1 MKKYFSL
8 MAIAAA
14 VMLGFASCSDEE
26 KGLNS
31 IGQTST
37 TTAID
42 TVAGIYDS
50 QIEVITNGKSIL
62 SKEYAVEITKSSDTE
77 IKFTLRDFSIT
88 DPSGTTFDLGTIEL
102 DGVELVEADGTYS
115 FATIDTLSL
124 AILLGNKLQPVPLE
138 FMGTFTETTINANI
152 YTYFLGSTVVV
163 DINGNKRG
171 NPDDGELPT
180 LPEQPL
186 SFDFEHFEM
195 ISNGRYVN
203 YYELDSSGRRHDI
216 WATANAGYAMC
227 GLSTFPTQ
235 RYDRGQSGNGV
246 CLRTETTGG
255 FGTMT
260 NPPMP
265 IAAGSLF
272 IGRFDA
278 LNAVSSPRTA
288 TLFGMPFDK
297 TPKAFTGY
305 YMFKPGETMTDD
317 SGAVIKG
324 ETDRPD
330 FYVVMYENYDIVDG
344 RRQSIML
351 DGNNVLTHKNI
362 VGLARIKEQDI
373 VNLTDE
379 QIERGEW
386 QYFDI
391 PFELV
396 NGKQIDPER
405 LANYGYNVAIVI
417 SSSVD
422 GAYFRGAVGSTL
434 YIDTIKIICE
444 D

>member
-14 VMLGFASCSDEE
+14 VMLGFASCSDDE
-26 KGLNS
+26 GSTNS
-31 IGQTST
+31 TVPGGST
-37 TTAID
+37 MAD
-42 TVAGIYDS
+42 KVAGTYDS
-50 QIEVITNGKSIL
+50 QIAVSINGNDLQPSN
-62 SKEYAVEITKSSDTE
+62 YAVEITKSSDTE

-124 AILLGNKLQPVPLE
+124 AILFGDKLQPVPLE

-278 LNAVSSPRTA
+278 LSAVSSPRTA

-317 SGAVIKG
+317 SGAVIEG

-344 RRQSIML
+344 RRQSVML

-379 QIERGEW
+379 KIERGEW

-434 YIDTIKIICE
+434 YVDTFKIICE

>member
-1 MKKYFSL
+1 
-8 MAIAAA
+8 
-14 VMLGFASCSDEE
+14 MLGAVTMVSCIQDEPLNAEADIVAVTFDRDNRDVLLNTNDTIISVGTDPAS
-26 KGLNS
+26 NN
-31 IGQTST
+31 
-37 TTAID
+37 
-42 TVAGIYDS
+42 
-50 QIEVITNGKSIL
+50 IEVLVMPSSDLKQVAPTFIL
-62 SKEYAVEITKSSDTE
+62 SEGAKIIHDETGIDGNGLTLDFTE
-77 IKFTLRDFSIT
+77 PQQYTVVSQ
-88 DPSGTTFDLGTIEL
+88 
-102 DGVELVEADGTYS
+102 DGNYRKYY
-115 FATIDTLSL
+115 TLSL
-124 AILLGNKLQPVPLE
+124 K
-138 FMGTFTETTINANI
+138 
-152 YTYFLGSTVVV
+152 
-163 DINGNKRG
+163 
-171 NPDDGELPT
+171 
-180 LPEQPL
+180 QPL
-186 SFDFEHFEM
+186 AITEFKFESFEF
-195 ISNGRYVN
+195 IGNSKQYIN
-203 YYELDSSGRRHDI
+203 YYEFDSTGGRCNI

-227 GLSTFPTQ
+227 GLSDFPTQ

-246 CLRTETTGG
+246 RLRTETTGG

-278 LNAVSSPRTA
+278 LSAVSSPRTA

-317 SGAVIKG
+317 SGAVIEG
-324 ETDRPD
+324 RTDRPD

-344 RRQSIML
+344 RRQSVML

-391 PFELV
+391 PFELRD
-396 NGKQIDPER
+396 GKQIDPER

-434 YIDTIKIICE
+434 YVDTFKIICE

>member
-124 AILLGNKLQPVPLE
+124 AILFGDKLQPVPLE

-171 NPDDGELPT
+171 NHDDGELPT

-317 SGAVIKG
+317 SGAVIEG

-344 RRQSIML
+344 RRLSIML

-379 QIERGEW
+379 KIERGEW

-391 PFELV
+391 PFELCD
-396 NGKQIDPER
+396 GKQIDPER
-405 LANYGYNVAIVI
+405 LANYGYNIAVVF

>member
-1 MKKYFSL
+1 
-8 MAIAAA
+8 
-14 VMLGFASCSDEE
+14 MLGAVTMVSCIQDEPLNAEADIVAVTFDRDNRDVLLNTNDTIISVGTDPAS
-26 KGLNS
+26 NN
-31 IGQTST
+31 
-37 TTAID
+37 
-42 TVAGIYDS
+42 
-50 QIEVITNGKSIL
+50 IEVLVMPSSDLKQVAPTFIL
-62 SKEYAVEITKSSDTE
+62 SEGAKIIHDETGIDGNGLTLDFTE
-77 IKFTLRDFSIT
+77 PQHYTVVSQ
-88 DPSGTTFDLGTIEL
+88 
-102 DGVELVEADGTYS
+102 DGNYRKYY
-115 FATIDTLSL
+115 TLSL
-124 AILLGNKLQPVPLE
+124 K
-138 FMGTFTETTINANI
+138 
-152 YTYFLGSTVVV
+152 
-163 DINGNKRG
+163 
-171 NPDDGELPT
+171 
-180 LPEQPL
+180 QPL
-186 SFDFEHFEM
+186 AITEFKFESFEF
-195 ISNGRYVN
+195 IGNSKQYVN
-203 YYELDSSGRRHDI
+203 YYELDSTGGRCNI

-227 GLSTFPTQ
+227 GQSDFPTQ

-246 CLRTETTGG
+246 RLRTETTGD

-317 SGAVIKG
+317 SGAVIEG
-324 ETDRPD
+324 QTDRPD

-344 RRQSIML
+344 RRQSVML

-434 YIDTIKIICE
+434 YVDTFKIICE

>member
-1 MKKYFSL
+1 
-8 MAIAAA
+8 
-14 VMLGFASCSDEE
+14 MLGAVTMVSCIQDEPLNAEADIVAVTFDRDNRDVLLNTNDTIISVGTDPAS
-26 KGLNS
+26 NN
-31 IGQTST
+31 
-37 TTAID
+37 
-42 TVAGIYDS
+42 
-50 QIEVITNGKSIL
+50 IEVLVMPSSDLKQVAPTFIL
-62 SKEYAVEITKSSDTE
+62 SEGAKIIHDETGIDGNGLTLDFTE
-77 IKFTLRDFSIT
+77 PQHYTVVSQ
-88 DPSGTTFDLGTIEL
+88 
-102 DGVELVEADGTYS
+102 DGNYRKYY
-115 FATIDTLSL
+115 TLSL
-124 AILLGNKLQPVPLE
+124 K
-138 FMGTFTETTINANI
+138 
-152 YTYFLGSTVVV
+152 
-163 DINGNKRG
+163 
-171 NPDDGELPT
+171 
-180 LPEQPL
+180 QPL
-186 SFDFEHFEM
+186 AITEFKFESFEF
-195 ISNGRYVN
+195 IGNSKQYVN
-203 YYELDSSGRRHDI
+203 YYEIDSTGGRCNI

-227 GLSTFPTQ
+227 GRSDFPTQ

-246 CLRTETTGG
+246 RLRTETTGG

-278 LNAVSSPRTA
+278 LSAVSSPRTA

-317 SGAVIKG
+317 SGAVIEG
-324 ETDRPD
+324 QTDRPD

-344 RRQSIML
+344 RRQSVML
-351 DGNNVLTHKNI
+351 DGNNILTHKNI

-434 YIDTIKIICE
+434 YVDTFKIICE

>member
-1 MKKYFSL
+1 
-8 MAIAAA
+8 
-14 VMLGFASCSDEE
+14 MLGAVTMVSCIQDEPLNAEADIVAVTFDRDNRDVLLNTNDTIISVGTDPAS
-26 KGLNS
+26 NN
-31 IGQTST
+31 
-37 TTAID
+37 
-42 TVAGIYDS
+42 
-50 QIEVITNGKSIL
+50 IEVLVMPSSDLKQVAPTFIL
-62 SKEYAVEITKSSDTE
+62 SEGAKIIHDETGIDGNGLTLDFTE
-77 IKFTLRDFSIT
+77 PQHYTVVSQ
-88 DPSGTTFDLGTIEL
+88 
-102 DGVELVEADGTYS
+102 DGNYRKYY
-115 FATIDTLSL
+115 TLSL
-124 AILLGNKLQPVPLE
+124 K
-138 FMGTFTETTINANI
+138 
-152 YTYFLGSTVVV
+152 
-163 DINGNKRG
+163 
-171 NPDDGELPT
+171 
-180 LPEQPL
+180 QPL
-186 SFDFEHFEM
+186 AITEFKFESFEF
-195 ISNGRYVN
+195 IGNSKQYVN
-203 YYELDSSGRRHDI
+203 YYEFDSTGGRCNI
-216 WATANAGYAMC
+216 WSTANAGYAMC

-246 CLRTETTGG
+246 RLRTETTGG

-278 LNAVSSPRTA
+278 LNAVTAPRTA

-317 SGAVIKG
+317 SGAVIDG
-324 ETDRPD
+324 QTDRPD

-344 RRQSIML
+344 RRQSVML

-386 QYFDI
+386 QYFNI

-434 YIDTIKIICE
+434 YVDTFKIICE

>member
-14 VMLGFASCSDEE
+14 VMLGFASCLDEE

-124 AILLGNKLQPVPLE
+124 AILFGDKLQPVPLE

-278 LNAVSSPRTA
+278 LSAVSSPRTA

-317 SGAVIKG
+317 SGAVIEG

-344 RRQSIML
+344 RRQSVML

-379 QIERGEW
+379 KIERGEW

-434 YIDTIKIICE
+434 YVDTFKIICE

>member
-1 MKKYFSL
+1 
-8 MAIAAA
+8 
-14 VMLGFASCSDEE
+14 MLGAVTMVSCIQDEPLNAEADIVAVTFDRDNRDVLLNTNDTIISVGTDAASANINITISPTGD
-26 KGLNS
+26 
-31 IGQTST
+31 I
-37 TTAID
+37 TA
-42 TVAGIYDS
+42 VAP
-50 QIEVITNGKSIL
+50 KFIL
-62 SKEYAVEITKSSDTE
+62 SDGA
-77 IKFTLRDFSIT
+77 SIT
-88 DPSGTTFDLGTIEL
+88 HVASGMDGNGLAL
-102 DGVELVEADGTYS
+102 DFTNPQQYRVTSQDGRWTKDYILAFTPPVS
-115 FATIDTLSL
+115 FTD
-124 AILLGNKLQPVPLE
+124 
-138 FMGTFTETTINANI
+138 
-152 YTYFLGSTVVV
+152 
-163 DINGNKRG
+163 
-171 NPDDGELPT
+171 
-180 LPEQPL
+180 
-186 SFDFEHFEM
+186 FDFEHSEM
-195 ISNGRYVN
+195 IAGGRYIN
-203 YYELDSSGRRHDI
+203 YYEIGPDGKRYDI
-216 WATANAGYAMC
+216 WSTANAGYAMC

-265 IAAGSLF
+265 IAAGNLF
-272 IGRFDA
+272 FGRFDA
-278 LNAVSSPRTA
+278 LSAVSSPRTA

-317 SGAVIKG
+317 SGAVIEG

-344 RRQSIML
+344 RRQSVML

-391 PFELV
+391 PFEFV

-434 YIDTIKIICE
+434 YVDTFKIICE

>member
-1 MKKYFSL
+1 
-8 MAIAAA
+8 
-14 VMLGFASCSDEE
+14 MLGAVTMVSCIQDEPLNAEADIVAVTFDRDNRDVLLNTNDTIISVGTDPAS
-26 KGLNS
+26 NN
-31 IGQTST
+31 
-37 TTAID
+37 
-42 TVAGIYDS
+42 
-50 QIEVITNGKSIL
+50 IEVLVMPSSDLKQVAPTFIL
-62 SKEYAVEITKSSDTE
+62 SEGAKIIHDETGIDGNGLTLDFTE
-77 IKFTLRDFSIT
+77 PQHYTVVSQ
-88 DPSGTTFDLGTIEL
+88 
-102 DGVELVEADGTYS
+102 DGNYRKYY
-115 FATIDTLSL
+115 TLSL
-124 AILLGNKLQPVPLE
+124 K
-138 FMGTFTETTINANI
+138 
-152 YTYFLGSTVVV
+152 
-163 DINGNKRG
+163 
-171 NPDDGELPT
+171 
-180 LPEQPL
+180 QPL
-186 SFDFEHFEM
+186 AITEFKFESFEF
-195 ISNGRYVN
+195 IGNSKQYVN
-203 YYELDSSGRRHDI
+203 YYEIDSTGGRCNI

-227 GLSTFPTQ
+227 GRSDFPTQ

-246 CLRTETTGG
+246 RLRTETTGG

-278 LNAVSSPRTA
+278 LSAVSSPRTA

-317 SGAVIKG
+317 SGAVIEG
-324 ETDRPD
+324 QTDRPD

-344 RRQSIML
+344 RRQSVML

-434 YIDTIKIICE
+434 YVDTFKIICE

>member
-1 MKKYFSL
+1 MVSCIQDEPL
-8 MAIAAA
+8 NAEADIVA
-14 VMLGFASCSDEE
+14 VTFDRDNRDVLLNTNDTIISVGTDPAS
-26 KGLNS
+26 NN
-31 IGQTST
+31 
-37 TTAID
+37 
-42 TVAGIYDS
+42 
-50 QIEVITNGKSIL
+50 IEVLVMPSSDLKQVAPTFIL
-62 SKEYAVEITKSSDTE
+62 SEGAKIIHDKTGIDGNGLTLDFTE
-77 IKFTLRDFSIT
+77 PQHYTVVSQ
-88 DPSGTTFDLGTIEL
+88 
-102 DGVELVEADGTYS
+102 DGNYRKYY
-115 FATIDTLSL
+115 TLSL
-124 AILLGNKLQPVPLE
+124 K
-138 FMGTFTETTINANI
+138 
-152 YTYFLGSTVVV
+152 
-163 DINGNKRG
+163 
-171 NPDDGELPT
+171 
-180 LPEQPL
+180 QPL
-186 SFDFEHFEM
+186 AITEFKFESFEF
-195 ISNGRYVN
+195 IGNSKQYVN
-203 YYELDSSGRRHDI
+203 YYEIDSTGGRCNI

-227 GLSTFPTQ
+227 GRSDFPTQ

-265 IAAGSLF
+265 IAAGNLF

-278 LNAVSSPRTA
+278 LSAVSSPRTA

-317 SGAVIKG
+317 SGAVIEG

-344 RRQSIML
+344 RRQSVML

-434 YIDTIKIICE
+434 YVDTFKIICE